1 LNRIRNTIHS
11 EQFRIDSMVFTAYF
25 EYINGSHLKSFVDAY
40 ISTIEYYLNYLMGNR
55 KNLEKIVEADVFTN
69 IVTLPKVRAFIRT
82 LYLILKTCLRF
93 CEIVK
98 ILTGKNNLSLKF
110 TVIKK

>member
-1 LNRIRNTIHS
+1 
-11 EQFRIDSMVFTAYF
+11 
-25 EYINGSHLKSFVDAY
+25 
-40 ISTIEYYLNYLMGNR
+40 MGN
-55 KNLEKIVEADVFTN
+55 KDYLEKIVEADVFTN
-69 IVTLPKVRAFIRT
+69 IVGLPKVKAFVKT

-98 ILTGKNNLSLKF
+98 ILTGRNNLSLKF